1 MILRATSSA
10 YCDRA
15 DRPCRTLT
23 DDVGRAL
30 AARLEQRRILAAR
43 DDVLGLGDV
52 ERWLSR
58 LHWMAGD
65 TRAAE
70 ECADAAVEILDGTE
84 SIELAMACSN
94 QAHLRMLGGDLAGTR
109 SWAARSLDLL
119 GRLPDSRRRTE
130 VRAHVLTNLGT
141 AEALSGDETIGRQML
156 EESLAEAVSAELHE
170 HAARARS
177 NLAATAV
184 LHHEHARATAYLE
197 AGIEYC
203 LERDL
208 DTWWTYLQGCRAQLL
223 LDRGE
228 VAAARTCAERRSAPP
243 RRGPAQPDAAPHRHG
258 SGEGARRR

>member
-1 MILRATSSA
+1 M
-10 YCDRA
+10 
-15 DRPCRTLT
+15 
-23 DDVGRAL
+23 
-30 AARLEQRRILAAR
+30 EQQRILAAR

-70 ECADAAVEILDGTE
+70 ECADVAVEILDGTE

-141 AEALSGDETIGRQML
+141 AEALSGDETTGRQML
-156 EESLAEAVSAELHE
+156 EESLAEAASAELHE

-184 LHHEHARATAYLE
+184 LRHEPRPSNDVPGGRHRVLPRAGPRHLVDVPAGVPSPAVARP
-197 AGIEYC
+197 G
-203 LERDL
+203 
-208 DTWWTYLQGCRAQLL
+208 
-223 LDRGE
+223 RG
-228 VAAARTCAERRSAPP
+228 RGGPHLRRRRSAPP
-243 RRGPAQPDAAPHRHG
+243 RRCSPQPDAAPHRPG